1 MWIEHCAFC
10 LLTVWEFNSVHLQVI
25 SCSGLFLP
33 SDCFCL
39 QRLETADPATLLR
52 YKAGETMDGLN
63 YTKKCK
69 SEHLEHLVLLKKHK
83 KCTDL
88 SWWKMLDQ
96 PRHEAASFKRVASC
110 DTGCFP
116 TVCPHSQQRWIQFPF
131 LLLVFVITVQSTLPD
146 NVRLLYAMWSPSYV
160 EAANRKSTG
169 LVWRALQCSSC
180 PWPEPCGH
188 MGNQWCSSHQSG
200 FSLFS

>member
-69 SEHLEHLVLLKKHK
+69 SEHLEHLVLLKNIKSALI
-83 KCTDL
+83 C
-88 SWWKMLDQ
+88 LDGRCWTSPDMKQ
-96 PRHEAASFKRVASC
+96 HLLKEWHHVTQGVSL
-110 DTGCFP
+110 
-116 TVCPHSQQRWIQFPF
+116 CPHSQQRWIQFPF